1 MMQMLP
7 LTIINREFDI
17 NNLLTANLFIFRTM
31 IILDLFL
38 QLLMDLNQDKE
49 KLSLLVLKEI

>member
-31 IILDLFL
+31 IILDIFL
-38 QLLMDLNQDKE
+38 RLLMDLNQDKE